1 MTLSPSKEGHSVSAQ
16 IVWAAVV
23 LAICLAAVA
32 IFSVSWAMGRID
44 DRALGEQRQT
54 IEAALFEARARL
66 AADQAATTVTPDE
79 VAIETDELDRRLTTA
94 LGHDRAYILAPDGKV
109 LRASVDGRY
118 AGKIFTLADSFVL
131 QPIID
136 RLRLRIARAAFDD
149 PSLRSTDAAGILA
162 LRTVGFADS
171 GQGFVSIRPMDSLGD
186 GSTSNPTDDHLLVSI
201 KLIDQSMLQD
211 IGKQFGIANIRRVAH
226 PNSAVWL
233 PILNREGDILT
244 YLAWTPSKPAQALL
258 GEAAPALAVLLLMV
272 GLAMA
277 ALLVWLRRTSLTME
291 ASRAHATY
299 FALHDPLTGLAN
311 RALFETRLKEA
322 KDYEFLAETKVL
334 LISVDIDRFKE
345 INDSWGHAAGDQL
358 LREVAKRLM
367 IEMPEEATVARLGGD
382 EFAIIHPGILS
393 EGQARWICQR
403 LVQSIRTPL
412 TVGSERVDVTL
423 SLGAALEKGNEVTP
437 EEILR
442 RADVALYAAKLAGRD
457 GFALYN
463 PEMDREKRERR
474 TLEVELRNALLTGDG
489 LHLVYQPIYASQSGR
504 IAGAEALIRW
514 MHPTR
519 RLLSPDH
526 FIALAEECDII
537 DSLGEWVLREACRFA
552 VSSDLPRI
560 AVNVSPIQFQNARLA
575 ERILAILAETGLAP
589 DRLEVEITEGVLL
602 QNSSQTQETLGTLRQ
617 AGVSVALDDFGTGY
631 ASISYLRSYAVD
643 KLKIDKSYS
652 QLVDAD
658 PVVGHIVRLI
668 VETARALGMSVTAEG
683 VENRGQRRKLTSMG
697 CTYLQGYL
705 FARPLAPD
713 DMRDVLS
720 RDLQAGTDQ
729 KFG

>member
-1 MTLSPSKEGHSVSAQ
+1 MTLSPSPEGHSVSAQ

-23 LAICLAAVA
+23 LAICLAVVAVV
-32 IFSVSWAMGRID
+32 SVSWAMGRID
-44 DRALGEQRQT
+44 DRALDEQKQT
-54 IEAALFEARARL
+54 IEVALFEARARL
-66 AADQAATTVTPDE
+66 AADQAATTVTLEE
-79 VAIETDELDRRLTTA
+79 VASETDELDRRLTTA

-109 LRASVDGRY
+109 LRASVDGHY
-118 AGKIFTLADSFVL
+118 AGRIFTLADSFVL

-149 PSLRSTDAAGILA
+149 PSLRSNDAAGILA

-171 GQGFVSIRPMDSLGD
+171 GQGFVSIRPMTSLSD
-186 GSTSNPTDDHLLVSI
+186 DNAIDDHLLISI
-201 KLIDQSMLQD
+201 KLIDQTMLQD

-226 PNSAVWL
+226 PNSAGWL
-233 PILNREGDILT
+233 PILNWEGATLT
-244 YLAWTPSKPAQALL
+244 YLAWTPAKPAQALL
-258 GEAAPALAVLLLMV
+258 GEAAPALITMLAMV
-272 GLAMA
+272 GVAMA

-311 RALFETRLKEA
+311 RALFETRLKQA

-403 LVQSIRTPL
+403 LVQYTRTPL
-412 TVGSERVDVTL
+412 TIGSERINVTL
-423 SLGAALEKGNEVTP
+423 SLGAALEKGDEVTP

-457 GFALYN
+457 GFALYS

-474 TLEVELRNALLTGDG
+474 TLEIELRNALLTGEG
-489 LHLVYQPIYASQSGR
+489 LHLLYQPIHGSLSGK

-519 RLLSPDH
+519 GLLSPDH

-537 DSLGEWVLREACRFA
+537 DQLGEWVLREACRFA

-560 AVNVSPIQFQNARLA
+560 AVNVSPVQFHNARLA
-575 ERILAILAETGLAP
+575 ERILAILVETGLTP

-602 QNSSQTQETLGTLRQ
+602 QNSTQTQEILATLRQ
-617 AGVSVALDDFGTGY
+617 AGVSIALDDFGTGY

-652 QLVDAD
+652 QLVGTD

-683 VENRGQRRKLTSMG
+683 VENQDQRRKLTSMG
-697 CTYLQGYL
+697 CTYLQGYF
-705 FARPLAPD
+705 FARPLSPD
-713 DMRDVLS
+713 DMRGALS
-720 RDLQAGTDQ
+720 RNMKNGIDQ
-729 KFG
+729 KLA

>member
-1 MTLSPSKEGHSVSAQ
+1 M
-16 IVWAAVV
+16 
-23 LAICLAAVA
+23 
-32 IFSVSWAMGRID
+32 
-44 DRALGEQRQT
+44 
-54 IEAALFEARARL
+54 
-66 AADQAATTVTPDE
+66 
-79 VAIETDELDRRLTTA
+79 
-94 LGHDRAYILAPDGKV
+94 

-149 PSLRSTDAAGILA
+149 PSLRSADAAGILA

-186 GSTSNPTDDHLLVSI
+186 GSTSNPTDDHLLISI
-201 KLIDQSMLQD
+201 KLIDQTMLQD

-403 LVQSIRTPL
+403 LIQSIRTPL
-412 TVGSERVDVTL
+412 TVGSDRVDVTL

-489 LHLVYQPIYASQSGR
+489 LHLVYQPIYASQNGR

-519 RLLSPDH
+519 GLLSLT
-526 FIALAEECDII
+526 IS
-537 DSLGEWVLREACRFA
+537 SLSPKNAT
-552 VSSDLPRI
+552 SS
-560 AVNVSPIQFQNARLA
+560 
-575 ERILAILAETGLAP
+575 ILSANG
-589 DRLEVEITEGVLL
+589 
-602 QNSSQTQETLGTLRQ
+602 
-617 AGVSVALDDFGTGY
+617 F
-631 ASISYLRSYAVD
+631 
-643 KLKIDKSYS
+643 
-652 QLVDAD
+652 
-658 PVVGHIVRLI
+658 
-668 VETARALGMSVTAEG
+668 
-683 VENRGQRRKLTSMG
+683 
-697 CTYLQGYL
+697 C
-705 FARPLAPD
+705 ARPVASPYPLICPG
-713 DMRDVLS
+713 S
-720 RDLQAGTDQ
+720 R
-729 KFG
+729 

>member
-16 IVWAAVV
+16 IVWAAAV
-23 LAICLAAVA
+23 LAVCLAAVA
-32 IFSVSWAMGRID
+32 VVSVSWAMGRID
-44 DRALGEQRQT
+44 DRAFGEQRQT
-54 IEAALFEARARL
+54 IEVALVEARARL
-66 AADQAATTVTPDE
+66 AADQAATTISLDE
-79 VAIETDELDRRLTTA
+79 IAIETDELDRRLTTA

-149 PSLRSTDAAGILA
+149 PSLRFNDAAGLLA

-171 GQGFVSIRPMDSLGD
+171 GQGFVSIRPIRSIG
-186 GSTSNPTDDHLLVSI
+186 GGNTENPTDDHLLISI
-201 KLIDQSMLQD
+201 KLIDQTMLHD
-211 IGKQFGIANIRRVAH
+211 IGKQFGISNIRRLAH
-226 PNSAVWL
+226 PPAGGWL
-233 PILNREGDILT
+233 PIINREGDVLT
-244 YLAWTPSKPAQALL
+244 YVVWTPSKPAQALL
-258 GEAAPALAVLLLMV
+258 GEAAPALATMLLVV
-272 GLAMA
+272 GAAMA
-277 ALLVWLRRTSLTME
+277 ALLVWLRRTSLSVE

-299 FALHDPLTGLAN
+299 SALHDPLTGLAN
-311 RALFETRLKEA
+311 RALFETRLRQA

-345 INDSWGHAAGDQL
+345 INDSYGHAAGDQL

-382 EFAIIHPGILS
+382 EFAVIHPGILS
-393 EGQARWICQR
+393 EGQAKWICQR
-403 LVQSIRTPL
+403 LIQYIRTPL
-412 TVGSERVDVTL
+412 IVGSERIDVTL
-423 SLGAALEKGNEVTP
+423 SLGAALVKGNEVTP

-442 RADVALYAAKLAGRD
+442 RADVALYSAKLAGRD
-457 GFALYN
+457 GFALYD

-474 TLEVELRNALLTGDG
+474 TLEIELRNALVTGEG
-489 LHLVYQPIYASQSGR
+489 LRLLYQPVYESKGGT

-514 MHPTR
+514 MHPAR
-519 RLLSPDH
+519 GLLSPDH
-526 FIALAEECDII
+526 FIRLAEECDII
-537 DSLGEWVLREACRFA
+537 DALGEWVLREACRFA
-552 VSSDLPRI
+552 VSSSLPRI

-575 ERILAILAETGLAP
+575 ERILSILTETGLSP

-602 QNSSQTQETLGTLRQ
+602 QNSAQTQDILRLLRQ
-617 AGVSVALDDFGTGY
+617 AGVSIALDDFGTGY

-652 QLVDAD
+652 QVVVSD
-658 PVVGHIVRLI
+658 PAVGHLVRLI
-668 VETARALGMSVTAEG
+668 VETARALGLCVTAEG
-683 VENRGQRRKLTSMG
+683 VETEDQRRKLMEMG

-705 FARPLAPD
+705 FARPLSPD
-713 DMRDVLS
+713 DMREILARHPDA
-720 RDLQAGTDQ
+720 DLKQ
-729 KFG
+729 KLA